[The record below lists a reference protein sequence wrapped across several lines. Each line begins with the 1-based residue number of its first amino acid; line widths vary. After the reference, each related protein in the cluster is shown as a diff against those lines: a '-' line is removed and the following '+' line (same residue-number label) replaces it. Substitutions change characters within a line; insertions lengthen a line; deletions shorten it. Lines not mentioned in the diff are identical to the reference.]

1 MLLQVTLI
9 IQERIMRRS
18 FYLALP
24 FIICLGSTVFA
35 AELDGAK
42 IDQLTGGKGTLNK
55 AEGVYKVNFPRN
67 DVKVTVDGMVMPPFM
82 GLTSWAGFK
91 SGEKVEAMVMGDI
104 VLFQDEVNPAMSA
117 ALDGGLW
124 VTALHNHFFFDDPKV
139 YFMHIG
145 GEGSLQQLA
154 SGVKKV
160 MDAVKAV
167 REQSPQPATK
177 FDHKPLPEKSAV
189 TAAPLDEIFGSKG
202 TAKDGMY
209 KAVFGRTTKMPCD
222 CIAGKEL
229 GVNTWAAF
237 YGADDHAL
245 VDGDF
250 AVVEGE
256 LQTVLKT
263 LRSSGINIVAIHS
276 HMENENPRIIFL
288 HYWGI
293 GSASDLARAVHSA
306 LNVTKK

>member
-1 MLLQVTLI
+1 MLIRT
-9 IQERIMRRS
+9 
-18 FYLALP
+18 FLALIAV
-24 FIICLGSTVFA
+24 FGAAVSTMG

-42 IDQLTGGKGTLNK
+42 IDQLTGAKGTLNK
-55 AEGVYKVNFPRN
+55 TEGVYKVTFART
-67 DVKVTVDGMVMPPFM
+67 DIKVIVDGTVMPPFM

-117 ALDGGLW
+117 ALDNGLW
-124 VTALHNHFFFDDPKV
+124 VTAVHNHFFFDQPKV

-145 GEGSLQQLA
+145 GEGSLEQLA
-154 SGVKKV
+154 GGVKKV

-167 REQSPQPATK
+167 RAAAPEPATG
-177 FDHKPLPEKSAV
+177 FAHKPFADKSAI
-189 TAAPLDEIFGSKG
+189 TPAALDAVFATKG
-202 TAKDGMY
+202 LANDGMY

-229 GVNTWAAF
+229 GINTWAAF
-237 YGADDHAL
+237 YGTDDNAY

-256 LQTVLKT
+256 LQTVLKS
-263 LRSSGINIVAIHS
+263 LRKGGINIVAIHS

-288 HYWGI
+288 HDWGV
-293 GSASDLARAVHSA
+293 GPAADLAQAVKTA
-306 LNVTKK
+306 LDTTKK